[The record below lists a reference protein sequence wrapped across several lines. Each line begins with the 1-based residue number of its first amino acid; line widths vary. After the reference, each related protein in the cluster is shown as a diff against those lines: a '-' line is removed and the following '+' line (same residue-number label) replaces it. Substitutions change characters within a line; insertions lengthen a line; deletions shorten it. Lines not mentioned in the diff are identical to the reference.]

1 MKKLLLGSALA
12 ASVLLAGSSFAETKV
27 NGYLETTLNTKST
40 TTTSTE
46 DNSGASTIGHET
58 SIGLTNTKEL
68 DNGISVLANIRF
80 QDGTTEDQ
88 KLMFSMGNTTIAI
101 GNDVTGVADNVSQ
114 EDFTPH
120 ASQDFHSVSTGGD
133 ITGVKT
139 THGENGIYLIQKS
152 DLLTLEANYSPSSN
166 TASTG
171 ASKNDAVS
179 GSGSDIAVHGS
190 LGVEGLKVG
199 YGTSK
204 RESENGIDGEA
215 KGTAYGIKYA
225 MAGFTVGYGAVENE
239 TAAKVVSDITTYGIS
254 YQVNDQITLSIAE
267 GTVDK
272 GGEAVDE
279 EYQTIQVGY
288 DFGGLG
294 VTAGYYTIENDGYTN
309 GTDNSVFE
317 IRTVTKF

>member
-1 MKKLLLGSALA
+1 
-12 ASVLLAGSSFAETKV
+12 
-27 NGYLETTLNTKST
+27 
-40 TTTSTE
+40 
-46 DNSGASTIGHET
+46 
-58 SIGLTNTKEL
+58 
-68 DNGISVLANIRF
+68 
-80 QDGTTEDQ
+80 
-88 KLMFSMGNTTIAI
+88 MGNTTLAI

-120 ASQDFHSVSTGGD
+120 ASQDFHSVNTGGD

-139 THGENGIYLIQKS
+139 THGDNGIYLIQKS
-152 DLLTLEANYSPSSN
+152 DLLTLEANYSPSAASS
-166 TASTG
+166 STG
-171 ASKNDAVS
+171 ASKNNAAS

-204 RESENGIDGEA
+204 RESDSTTAGEV

-272 GGEAVDE
+272 SGEAVDE

-294 VTAGYYTIENDGYTN
+294 VTAGYYTIANDGYTN

-317 IRTVTKF
+317 VRTVTKF